1 MEPLTKPIFIKPG
14 LRHFYSRN
22 QIRITGNADGEL
34 YESARLAPCFLT
46 YYAFCLANAKYT
58 VNLHFAEIQFTNDQ
72 SYASLGRRILDVYIQ
87 EGRPIVKPFSVN
99 VTDGTLEIHFRWAGK
114 GTTNIP
120 RRGVYGPLISAI
132 SIFDP
137 GRSSDVMIRLMSS
150 LISCF
155 TNLCDRLIY
164 NVFEPAYRPPKSAT
178 ATPTSTMVGIVGGTV
193 LAALLLI
200 VGILWWK
207 GCLRR
212 ERTLEQDLK
221 GKELQTSSFSLR
233 QIKAATNNFD
243 DLNKIGECGFGPVYK
258 AHVLKDQGNLL
269 ALVDIRIGSDYN
281 IDELMT
287 MINVALLCTNPTAS
301 ARPPMSS
308 VVSMLEGKASV
319 KEFFIDSSVSSI
331 HRMNAEVMKKIYG
344 KLEEDDPDIS
354 QTKSMLAN
362 GAWTG
367 STSAADLYPVSLTS
381 AYWQSR
387 DSTN

>member
-1 MEPLTKPIFIKPG
+1 MALWKSI
-14 LRHFYSRN
+14 S
-22 QIRITGNADGEL
+22 DGPE
-34 YESARLAPCFLT
+34 R
-46 YYAFCLANAKYT
+46 
-58 VNLHFAEIQFTNDQ
+58 
-72 SYASLGRRILDVYIQ
+72 GR
-87 EGRPIVKPFSVN
+87 
-99 VTDGTLEIHFRWAGK
+99 
-114 GTTNIP
+114 
-120 RRGVYGPLISAI
+120 LIS
-132 SIFDP
+132 P
-137 GRSSDVMIRLMSS
+137 GEA
-150 LISCF
+150 F
-155 TNLCDRLIY
+155 
-164 NVFEPAYRPPKSAT
+164 
-178 ATPTSTMVGIVGGTV
+178 TV
-193 LAALLLI
+193 LLSLQYLFSILTTKKRDSDTYIDDGWYCGWNRACSFAADCGHPLVEGLFKTGENIGTSGMCNTKTRPKEEPFILLE
-200 VGILWWK
+200 W
-207 GCLRR
+207 
-212 ERTLEQDLK
+212 
-221 GKELQTSSFSLR
+221 
-233 QIKAATNNFD
+233 
-243 DLNKIGECGFGPVYK
+243 